1 MSQPEPGPTVISRA
15 PAGPAEHL
23 LTPRDMALFLFKH
36 LRLISMVVVLVTGV
50 TGLLVYLVIP
60 QTYWAKGVVLIE
72 RGKSPTLRSDV
83 AYAPGDLDSTI
94 NSEIEIA
101 QSRGV
106 VEQVVDRLGLDKRE
120 EKVNAFRRISEAF
133 SDFLDRVGL
142 LPKVDRRERVIRS
155 VLNNIEVKQPARS
168 DLLSISFAND
178 DPQYATVVDHALIDA
193 YIEKH
198 RAVFMDNTASFFE
211 VRLKETENSLSK
223 LRERLQLETDPTRG
237 DELKLEVKA
246 LEAAYLLYRDKRD
259 RARSAATGDESLVN
273 IRVVD
278 YPSVPI
284 RPFLPRLILILAA
297 FGASLV
303 LAICLALLRGYF
315 DHMVYSPADLPADLD
330 LPLVSSVRQS
340 RAGKLRKV
348 RAVEKRLRKL
358 RGRRTARG
366 NGLRDI
372 PDPLVTRTAST
383 LGPNSTAP

>member
-1 MSQPEPGPTVISRA
+1 
-15 PAGPAEHL
+15 
-23 LTPRDMALFLFKH
+23 MALFLFKH

-50 TGLLVYLVIP
+50 TGLLVYYVIP

-72 RGKSPTLRSDV
+72 RGKSPTLRSDLAFV
-83 AYAPGDLDSTI
+83 PGDMDSAI

-120 EKVNAFRRISEAF
+120 EKVNAFRRISGAF
-133 SDFLDRVGL
+133 TDFLDRVGL
-142 LPKVDRRERVIRS
+142 LPKVDKRERVIRS

-168 DLLSISFAND
+168 DLLSISFAAD
-178 DPQYATVVDHALIDA
+178 DPKYATEVSHALIDA
-193 YIEKH
+193 YIDKH
-198 RAVFMDNTASFFE
+198 RAIFTDNTASFFDA
-211 VRLKETENSLSK
+211 RLKDTENSLSK
-223 LRERLQLETDPTRG
+223 LRERLQLETEPSRG

-246 LEAAYLLYRDKRD
+246 LEAAYLLNRDKRD
-259 RARSAATGDESLVN
+259 RARSASTGDESLVN

-278 YPSVPI
+278 YPSVPV
-284 RPFLPRLILILAA
+284 RPSLPRLILLLAA

-330 LPLVSSVRQS
+330 MPLVSSVRQS
-340 RAGKLRKV
+340 RAGKLGKV

-358 RGRRTARG
+358 RRRTVTDG
-366 NGLRDI
+366 VSDPRDS
-372 PDPLVTRTAST
+372 PDPVPLVAAST
-383 LGPNSTAP
+383 LGPSRTAPCPAGPEIRSPGPTAGA

>member
-1 MSQPEPGPTVISRA
+1 MISRA

-211 VRLKETENSLSK
+211 ARLKETENSLSK